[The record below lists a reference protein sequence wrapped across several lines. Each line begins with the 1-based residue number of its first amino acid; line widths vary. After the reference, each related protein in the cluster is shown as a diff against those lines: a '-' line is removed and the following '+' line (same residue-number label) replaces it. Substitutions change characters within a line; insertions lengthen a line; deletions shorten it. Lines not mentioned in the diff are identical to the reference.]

1 MISKSKIIVRY
12 AETDQMGIVHHSRY
26 AVWFEVGRTD
36 LTKCMGIT
44 YTEMERMGV
53 LLPVLELNCRY
64 RQPARYEDE
73 LTVETRLASVDRVR
87 MEFFYRVLRDRD
99 GELLCTG
106 STRHAVVGKDMKPFN
121 LQKRFPELYDR
132 LIDARQPEDR

>member
-44 YTEMERMGV
+44 YTQMEHMGV

-73 LTVETRLASVDRVR
+73 LTVETCLASVDRVR

-106 STRHAVVGKDMKPFN
+106 GTRHAVVGRDMKPFN

-132 LIDARQPEDR
+132 LMEAKHG